1 MRKILLPYLLSLL
14 ALAAPVS
21 AQPVALQNRLYRIEV
36 APTAITVT
44 RLDAPGLTREICPEL
59 TLQFSAADPGYT
71 DIGSEAGTRVAGW
84 KTPSTKSAV
93 GDFWSVGAPAPLRAT
108 RATPSGARAVEME
121 FPDAPAGRL
130 TLTVRLDEGSAPPAL
145 AWRLTAAQAGW
156 FSVGFTGIA
165 ARPPV
170 SLDFLYQPL
179 VWTWKRF
186 PTAPVLTPEN
196 YAPTAAVFTNVA
208 NATEGLAPDVGE
220 IPYRFATF
228 ANSRFGLG
236 LRDSRGQA
244 RPVVF
249 APVLGGAESKLTP
262 GDTRSFTVRYFLQPG
277 DWYAGL
283 NHFYRAI
290 AGYRNER
297 QNATG
302 SLNETFERIIDYAM
316 DDIYGGWV
324 AELKGAD
331 YRFDVPSAVK
341 NVAASHVLSVAL
353 TTGDPEIYRR
363 RGLPMLEYLLSRE
376 KYLYADDES
385 ITAQSPSHFL
395 RGPAVE
401 LGELAAL
408 HQLTGGR
415 DSVYGHET
423 ARLFGQPR
431 KLNLNTETGAAS
443 WQDRLARYR
452 IDRSFADLQAARDGA
467 DKMIGEV
474 VTSFPTDFTT
484 NAGLRDNKAAF
495 ATDFMPPLYDLIE
508 LYEETGERRYL
519 DAALTAARQL
529 LLWQRSNPMAPP
541 STITVNTGGRV
552 PGVFPGRRQGKEEG
566 FTAYD
571 TATAIPEQRVD
582 AWRTSLVGTLPEQP
596 GTYRHGPVMLAH
608 HAAWLLRLSQLG
620 GDPLLA
626 EAANNAVIGRYA
638 NFPGYYF
645 TSLETTVYQ
654 QPDYPL
660 HSFYDVKYNA
670 IFYNHIWP
678 HIALLQDFLVSEAF
692 AKSQG
697 HVKFPSAYAPG
708 YAFLTSKVYGHGP
721 GEVFGDTGVRLWLP
735 RRALRSSVVALNHV
749 FGAGPDATYLIL
761 SNTQPAEVTADLTL
775 DADVLHLDAG
785 QVYPL
790 TFQRPD
796 GPGESGE
803 LRDGHLRV
811 RVPAG
816 SLVSVKIHGLKNLA
830 ALPLLPTATA
840 TATAVAV
847 ADRTAD
853 AVPDYFRLPDTDAAG
868 TVTGMILRFGAR
880 TDAFIYSDRT
890 EKQVRKATLR
900 YRLGD
905 APEAEIVDTRYPFE
919 FSFPLAE
926 AAAPLQARLLV
937 EDLAGTVT
945 ERSLP
950 ELKIFAP

>member
-1 MRKILLPYLLSLL
+1 MFCNRHFPRHLTVFTVIL
-14 ALAAPVS
+14 ALIGGLHAEPIV
-21 AQPVALQNRLYRIEV
+21 LQNQTYRLEISLEQIVV
-36 APTAITVT
+36 ARV
-44 RLDAPGLTREICPEL
+44 DAPGLVRKISPEL
-59 TLQFSAADPGYT
+59 TLQISAADPRYT
-71 DIGSEAGTRVAGW
+71 DAGAEGGTRVAAWNPEG
-84 KTPSTKSAV
+84 KDPV
-93 GDFWSVGAPAPLRAT
+93 VRNFWQIGTLETLKPMGLKAATGRTVELLFDPVTAGQLELSVQLEDGA
-108 RATPSGARAVEME
+108 
-121 FPDAPAGRL
+121 
-130 TLTVRLDEGSAPPAL
+130 APPAFS
-145 AWRLTAAQAGW
+145 WRFTAAKASW
-156 FSVGFTGIA
+156 FSIGFTGLKP
-165 ARPPV
+165 RDPGQ
-170 SLDFLYQPL
+170 LDFLYQPL
-179 VWTWKRF
+179 VWSWKRF
-186 PTAPVLTPEN
+186 PSAAFLTPEN

-541 STITVNTGGRV
+541 RTITVNAGGRV

-566 FTAYD
+566 FTAYN
-571 TATAIPEQRVD
+571 TTTAIPEQRVD

-692 AKSQG
+692 AKSRG
-697 HVKFPSAYAPG
+697 RVKFPSAYAPG

-749 FGAGPDATYLIL
+749 LGAGPDATYLIL

-790 TFQRPD
+790 SFQRPD

-840 TATAVAV
+840 V
-847 ADRTAD
+847 ADRTAA

-868 TVTGMILRFGAR
+868 TVSGMILRFGAR

-919 FSFPLAE
+919 FSVPLAE